1 MGIPPFRE
9 CLKLSITEMASKV
22 LAKNHW
28 TGTAE
33 FAGFFSSKREDDL
46 GSECGAQL
54 QEKSQFASLRV

>member
-1 MGIPPFRE
+1 
-9 CLKLSITEMASKV
+9 LKLSITEMASKV